1 MVHFVHRGQAK
12 ISVMRVPNTFPG
24 VLMRSKTV
32 PPSFKLVA
40 LLLFCLLP
48 SIAAAQVPQFDS
60 LYVFGDSL
68 ADNGNILIQTKAM
81 RMSPPAPPS
90 VTPHRTYFD
99 GRFSNG
105 YIAFEYLWQRLSGHR
120 LESSHALKP
129 ILAAPLLQKTGAT
142 NFAFGGTGTPYLDQT
157 PGGFYS
163 PGLKG
168 QIELFRLA
176 LRRKSPP
183 TRALYVVSTGANDYR
198 IDPFNVPMS
207 PVEVIDNIEQSIVS
221 LYRLGA
227 RHVMVVDL
235 PDLGMVPA
243 NGGDPAATALSAFH
257 NGLLDEAL
265 ARLRTRYPTLH
276 LIPVK
281 LDPLFQEL
289 ATTMEAHI
297 PALDAF
303 APLTPGLSS
312 CLFLDPAAC
321 GDAPAILFNAFFG
334 FIFWDVAHP
343 TTEAHRSLAD
353 YAYEQL
359 ELAYQ

>member
-1 MVHFVHRGQAK
+1 M
-12 ISVMRVPNTFPG
+12 T
-24 VLMRSKTV
+24 SKTA
-32 PPSFKLVA
+32 PPSFKLVVF
-40 LLLFCLLP
+40 LLFCLLP

-68 ADNGNILIQTKAM
+68 ADNGNIFIQTKAM
-81 RMSPPAPPS
+81 RFDPPVPPS
-90 VTPHRTYFD
+90 VTPHRTYFN

-105 YIAFEYLWQRLSGHR
+105 YIAFEYLWQRLTGNR
-120 LESSHALKP
+120 LDSPHALKP
-129 ILAAPLLQKTGAT
+129 ILAAPLLQKTGAA
-142 NFAFGGTGTPYLDQT
+142 NFAFGGTGTTYLDQT

-176 LRRKSPP
+176 LRGRQPSS
-183 TRALYVVSTGANDYR
+183 RALYVISTGANDYR
-198 IDPFNVPMS
+198 IDPFNVPMD
-207 PVEVIDNIEQSIVS
+207 PVEVIGNIEAAIGS

-243 NGGDPAATALSAFH
+243 NGGDPAATALSAYH
-257 NGLLDEAL
+257 NGLLDAAL
-265 ARLRTRYPTLH
+265 ARLSAQYPSLH

-281 LDPLFQEL
+281 LDPLFQKL
-289 ATTMEAHI
+289 TATMESHI

-321 GDAPAILFNAFFG
+321 GDAPAILFNASFG

-343 TTEAHRSLAD
+343 TTEAHRALGD

-359 ELAYQ
+359 ELAYE

>member
-1 MVHFVHRGQAK
+1 
-12 ISVMRVPNTFPG
+12 
-24 VLMRSKTV
+24 MRSTTA

-68 ADNGNILIQTKAM
+68 ADNGNILMQTKAM
-81 RMSPPAPPS
+81 RMDPPVPPS

-120 LESSHALKP
+120 LDSPQALKP
-129 ILAAPLLQKTGAT
+129 FLAAPALPKTGAT

-168 QIELFRLA
+168 QIELFRVA
-176 LRRKSPP
+176 LRGRQPSS
-183 TRALYVVSTGANDYR
+183 RALYVISTGANDYR
-198 IDPFNVPMS
+198 LEFNVPMS
-207 PVEVIDNIEQSIVS
+207 PEEVIGNIEQSIVS

-235 PDLGMVPA
+235 PDLGMIPA
-243 NGGDPAATALSAFH
+243 NGGDPAATQLSLYH
-257 NGLLDEAL
+257 NWLLDQAL
-265 ARLRTRYPTLH
+265 ARLRSQYPSLH

-289 ATTMEAHI
+289 VHVKLMEARFSL
-297 PALDAF
+297 LDAF
-303 APLTPGLSS
+303 APSTPGLSS
-312 CLFLDPAAC
+312 CLFVNPAAC
-321 GDAPAILFNAFFG
+321 SDAPPILFNGFFG

-343 TTEAHRSLAD
+343 TTEAHRFLGD
-353 YAYEQL
+353 YAYKQL
-359 ELAYQ
+359 ELAYP

>member
-1 MVHFVHRGQAK
+1 
-12 ISVMRVPNTFPG
+12 
-24 VLMRSKTV
+24 MRSKTT
-32 PPSFKLVA
+32 PPVLKLVA
-40 LLLFCLLP
+40 LVVLCLLP
-48 SIAAAQVPQFDS
+48 SMAAAQVPQFDS

-68 ADNGNILIQTKAM
+68 ADNGNILAQTKAM
-81 RMSPPAPPS
+81 RMDPPVPPS

-105 YIAFEYLWQRLSGHR
+105 YIAWEFLWQRLSGNRPGSPHGLKAF
-120 LESSHALKP
+120 LEAP
-129 ILAAPLLQKTGAT
+129 ILQKTGAT
-142 NFAFGGTGTPYLDQT
+142 DFAFGGTGTPYLDQT
-157 PGGFYS
+157 PGGFYA

-176 LRRKSPP
+176 LRGKQPSSRS
-183 TRALYVVSTGANDYR
+183 LYVISTGANDYR

-207 PVEVIDNIEQSIVS
+207 PVEVIANIEQAIVS
-221 LYRLGA
+221 LYRLGG

-243 NGGDPAATALSAFH
+243 NGGDPAATELSAFH
-257 NGLLDEAL
+257 NFLLDEAV
-265 ARLRTRYPTLH
+265 ARLRAQYPSLH

-289 ATTMEAHI
+289 DVTMEAQA
-297 PALDAF
+297 PALDVF
-303 APLTPGLSS
+303 APQTPGLSS
-312 CLFLDPAAC
+312 CLFINPASC
-321 GDAPAILFNAFFG
+321 SDAPSILFNASFG

-343 TTEAHRSLAD
+343 TTEAHRFLAD

-359 ELAYQ
+359 VNAY

>member
-1 MVHFVHRGQAK
+1 
-12 ISVMRVPNTFPG
+12 
-24 VLMRSKTV
+24 MRSKTA

-81 RMSPPAPPS
+81 RMDPPVPPS
-90 VTPHRTYFD
+90 VTPHRTYFN

-120 LESSHALKP
+120 LESPQALKP
-129 ILAAPLLQKTGAT
+129 ILAAPFLQKTGAT

-168 QIELFRLA
+168 QIELFRIA
-176 LRRKSPP
+176 LRGRQPSN
-183 TRALYVVSTGANDYR
+183 RALYVVSTGANDYR
-198 IDPFNVPMS
+198 IDSFNVPMS
-207 PVEVIDNIEQSIVS
+207 PEEVVGNIEQAIVS

-243 NGGDPAATALSAFH
+243 NGGDPAATALSLYH

-265 ARLRTRYPTLH
+265 ARLKAQYPSLH

-289 ATTMEAHI
+289 TATMEAHI
-297 PALDAF
+297 PALDAY
-303 APLTPGLSS
+303 APSTPGLSS
-312 CLFLDPAAC
+312 CLFFNPAAC
-321 GDAPAILFNAFFG
+321 SDAPAILFNSFFG

-343 TTEAHRSLAD
+343 TTEAHRYLGN
-353 YAYEQL
+353 YAYQQL
-359 ELAYQ
+359 ELEYQ